1 MSRIERI
8 QTYLTGAVP
17 DRIPVM
23 THNFLMAAREAGVTM
38 AQYRESADVIAKC
51 LIDACRTYETDGIL
65 VDVDTALLSS
75 ACGALVVYPEDIA
88 AVTLDKQSRS
98 IPEILEAL
106 DRLELE
112 KQPRIVLYL
121 ETIERLA
128 EWGRRNRVFI
138 RGNADQGSF
147 SLACLLV
154 GMNQFLEDLL
164 DEG

>member
-8 QTYLTGAVP
+8 QTYLIGAVP

-23 THNFLMAAREAGVTM
+23 THNFLMAARDAGVTM

-88 AVTLDKQSRS
+88 AVTLDKQPRS
-98 IPEILEAL
+98 IQQITEDLAGVDLLKSDRIRIYL
-106 DRLELE
+106 DAVNDEE
-112 KQPRIVLYL
+112 PKYAAVP
-121 ETIERLA
+121 
-128 EWGRRNRVFI
+128 NRVMV
-138 RGNADQGSF
+138 
-147 SLACLLV
+147 LMEL
-154 GMNQFLEDLL
+154 
-164 DEG
+164 

>member
-23 THNFLMAAREAGVTM
+23 THNFLMAARQAGVTM
-38 AQYRESADVIAKC
+38 AQYREHAAVIAEC

-88 AVTLDKQSRS
+88 AVTLDKQPRS
-98 IPEILEAL
+98 IRQITE
-106 DRLELE
+106 
-112 KQPRIVLYL
+112 
-121 ETIERLA
+121 
-128 EWGRRNRVFI
+128 
-138 RGNADQGSF
+138 
-147 SLACLLV
+147 
-154 GMNQFLEDLL
+154 EDKL
-164 DEG
+164 